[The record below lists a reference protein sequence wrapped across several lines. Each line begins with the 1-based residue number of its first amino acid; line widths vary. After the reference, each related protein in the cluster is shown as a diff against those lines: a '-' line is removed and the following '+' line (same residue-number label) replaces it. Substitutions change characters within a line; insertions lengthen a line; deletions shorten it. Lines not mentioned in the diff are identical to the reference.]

1 MLIDFRTGFCV
12 YQISIII
19 PTYNERENIPI
30 LLEEIFS
37 IIGTLHDIDLEVI
50 IVDDNSPDETGKI
63 AEELVGK
70 YPLKV
75 IHRSGKKGLGSA
87 VMEGFALSQ
96 RSVIGVM
103 DADLSHD
110 PSILPEMINSL
121 KEYDIVIG
129 SRFSE
134 QSYVEKWRIDRKIT
148 SIIGVWLAK
157 HLTCVSDPLSGYF
170 LLKREVIKNFSLISP
185 GYKILLEI
193 LVKGKYTKVKEIP
206 FRFRTRE
213 HSVSKLS
220 FVEYYYFVKQLMIF
234 SKMKLLKKK
243 T

>member
-1 MLIDFRTGFCV
+1 M
-12 YQISIII
+12 YQVSVII

-30 LLEEIFS
+30 LLEEIFAT
-37 IIGTLHDIDLEVI
+37 IKPIPEIDLEVI

-87 VMEGFALSQ
+87 VMEGFALSD
-96 RSVIGVM
+96 RPIVGVM

-110 PSILPEMINSL
+110 PCILPEMIKSL
-121 KEYDIVIG
+121 KDSDIVIG
-129 SRFSE
+129 SRFNE
-134 QSYVEKWRIDRKIT
+134 QSSVEKWRIDRKIT
-148 SIIGVWLAK
+148 SIVGVWLARY
-157 HLTCVSDPLSGYF
+157 LTKVSDPLSGYF
-170 LLKREVIKNFSLISP
+170 LLKREVISGFSLVSP

-193 LVKGKYTKVKEIP
+193 LVNGKYSGVKEIP

-213 HSVSKLS
+213 HSESKLS
-220 FVEYYYFVKQLMIF
+220 FLEYYYFLKQLLF
-234 SKMKLLKKK
+234 FYKMKLLGHNKA
-243 T
+243 